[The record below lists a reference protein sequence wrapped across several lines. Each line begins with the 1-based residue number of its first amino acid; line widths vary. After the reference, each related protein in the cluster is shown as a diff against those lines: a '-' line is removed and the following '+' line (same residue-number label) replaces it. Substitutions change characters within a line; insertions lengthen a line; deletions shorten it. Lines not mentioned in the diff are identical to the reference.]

1 VEVVVTALQPLRR
14 SLLVLTLLT
23 GTLPATAGLPVT
35 PQRPQ
40 DLVAAMIENENAA
53 AQRHERYEYLSNEK
67 SDRTGGHLWTERV
80 VETAPGRLRLRLAV
94 DGKPL
99 SPDELQAER
108 SRLQAIHDHPESFVK
123 HELNTRTEEKRIR
136 QVMDGLP
143 HNYIFESIVLENGQ
157 WKMNFRPD
165 PSYTPGH
172 LEERVLHNMAGRLV
186 IDAKDLRLVHM
197 DFHLVQDVSIG
208 FGLLAD
214 IHTGSNFETDRQQ
227 VDGRWHTLHVA
238 TVVRAKAMLFKS
250 VDLNLN
256 LYRSEFQPL
265 DHDLSV
271 QEAVELLLRNPGP
284 VPAASK

>member
-1 VEVVVTALQPLRR
+1 VEVVVAAPFSLKS
-14 SLLVLTLLT
+14 SLLALALLA
-23 GTLPATAGLPVT
+23 GAVPAMAGMPVMPQT
-35 PQRPQ
+35 PQ
-40 DLVAAMIENENAA
+40 DVVAAMIHNENDAA
-53 AQRHERYEYLSNEK
+53 ARHDHYEYLSNER

-80 VETAPGRLRLRLAV
+80 VETAPGRLRLLLAV
-94 DGKPL
+94 DGRPL
-99 SPDELQAER
+99 TPNETQKER
-108 SRLQAIHDHPESFVK
+108 ARLQAIHDHPEGFVK

-136 QVMDGLP
+136 QVMDVLP
-143 HNYIFESIVLENGQ
+143 HDYLFEDVVLDNGQ

-165 PSYTPGH
+165 PNYTPGH

-214 IHTGSNFETDRQQ
+214 IHMGSNFVTDRQQ
-227 VDGRWHTLHVA
+227 IEGRWHTMHVA

-250 VDLNLN
+250 VDLNLD

-265 DHDLSV
+265 DHELSV
-271 QEAVELLLRNPGP
+271 PEAVDLLLRNPI
-284 VPAASK
+284 PALVTSR

>member
-1 VEVVVTALQPLRR
+1 VEVVVTAPQSFQG
-14 SLLVLTLLT
+14 SLLVLTLLA
-23 GTLPATAGLPVT
+23 GYLPATAGLPVV

-40 DLVAAMIENENAA
+40 DVVATMIGNENAA

-99 SPDELQAER
+99 SPEEQQAER
-108 SRLQAIHDHPESFVK
+108 ARLQAIHDHPESFVK

-136 QVMDGLP
+136 QVMDVLP
-143 HNYIFESIVLENGQ
+143 HDYIFENVVLENGQ

-165 PSYTPGH
+165 PNYTPGH
-172 LEERVLHNMAGRLV
+172 LEERVLHNTAGRLV

-197 DFHLVQDVSIG
+197 DFHLVQDVSVG

-214 IHTGSNFETDRQQ
+214 IHMGSNFVTDRQQ
-227 VDGRWHTLHVA
+227 IDGRWHTLHVA

-250 VDLNLN
+250 VDLNLD

-265 DHDLSV
+265 DRELSV
-271 QEAVELLLRNPGP
+271 PEGVELLLRNPAP
-284 VPAASK
+284 LPATSK